1 MTGCFLMTNPRT
13 KGAGGEREAA
23 ILIAR
28 YMGIDRERVTRN
40 WQMQAAVGGS
50 DLVIDGLDTW
60 AIEIKRARV
69 ARIKEW
75 WKQAKQQGAKSNRK
89 PVLLYRLD
97 RQDWNA
103 MISLFDLRSD
113 LNDRS
118 PITMSLESWCA
129 LAGRDGLES

>member
-1 MTGCFLMTNPRT
+1 MTNPRT

-28 YMGIDRERVTRN
+28 FLGIDRERVTRN

-50 DLVIDGLDTW
+50 DLVIDGLESW
-60 AIEIKRARV
+60 AIEVKRAKV
-69 ARIKEW
+69 ARISAW
-75 WKQAKQQGAKSNRK
+75 WRQAKQQGARSNLK

-103 MISLFDLRSD
+103 VISLFDLRPD
-113 LNDRS
+113 LSDRS

-129 LAGRDGLES
+129 LAGRDGIKS

>member
-1 MTGCFLMTNPRT
+1 
-13 KGAGGEREAA
+13 
-23 ILIAR
+23 
-28 YMGIDRERVTRN
+28 
-40 WQMQAAVGGS
+40 MQAAVGGS

-129 LAGRDGLES
+129 LAGRDGFES